1 MTQSNS
7 VRVYD
12 GWRSEIADQLDHF
25 VAGCKAWFVIG
36 GIVVSAC
43 ATVSAYTDTPKG
55 QDIVQPILERNVQFH
70 AQTWG
75 FIGEA
80 TVSIIDGV
88 VDAQGST
95 AN

>member
-1 MTQSNS
+1 MTQTQN
-7 VRVYD
+7 VRAYA
-12 GWRSEIADQLDHF
+12 GWREEACDKWDEF
-25 VAGCKAWFVIG
+25 VTMSKAWFVIG
-36 GIVVSAC
+36 GLVVSAC

-75 FIGEA
+75 FIGEGV
-80 TVSIIDGV
+80 VSIIDGV